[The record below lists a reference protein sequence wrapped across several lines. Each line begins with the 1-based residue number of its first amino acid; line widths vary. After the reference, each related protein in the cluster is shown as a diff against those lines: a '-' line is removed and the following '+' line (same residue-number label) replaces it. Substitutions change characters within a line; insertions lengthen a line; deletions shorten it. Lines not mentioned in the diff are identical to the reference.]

1 VILVGSLCI
10 WLILDFRLGLRE
22 WLYL

>member
-10 WLILDFRLGLRE
+10 WLILDFRLGLWE